1 MIKPKGGRG
10 IKAPYKTQQMRVP
23 VPIKDRVNKLIV
35 SFRDSVL
42 EEEKGENY
50 PTNLLT
56 ETEVSKN
63 EILNLKTSLSESK
76 QQTDNLYSALNDK
89 DLQID
94 KLSASLKR
102 SEKELESLKSQFS
115 LMENQIRS
123 KTTHQLDLFLNP
135 DSFTRERLNK
145 ILAPILKGLRSDL
158 HYGEKAERY
167 QKIKKAFDN
176 FVGELLNEFSGQ

>member
-23 VPIKDRVNKLIV
+23 VPIKDRVNELIA
-35 SFRDSVL
+35 SFREGVL
-42 EEEKGENY
+42 KEEKGGSC

-56 ETEVSKN
+56 EAEISKN

-76 QQTDNLYSALNDK
+76 QQVNNLYSALDDK
-89 DLQID
+89 ELQIN
-94 KLSASLKR
+94 KLSASLKE
-102 SEKELESLKSQFS
+102 SENKVELLKSQVS

-123 KTTHQLDLFLNP
+123 KTTHQLDMFLNP

-145 ILAPILKGLRSDL
+145 ILDPILKLLRSDL
-158 HYGEKAERY
+158 GYGEDAPRY
-167 QKIKKAFDN
+167 KKIKKAFNN
-176 FVGELLNEFSGQ
+176 FVTQLLKEFSG